1 MLKALYEAG
10 LIVQLFVALDREQPV
25 QSGLNADVTG
35 GCSRPVIRPLG
46 GTKALLC
53 DHVVF

>member
-53 DHVVF
+53 DHVGF